1 MDGVLNLNKPIGLTS
16 HDVVERIRAAA
27 HQKEVGHTGT
37 LDPMADGVLVIC
49 LGRATRLVP
58 YLQQLP
64 KKYRGVIQFGIRTT
78 TQDIEGEVFSQIPAP
93 HLTAHQVRAVA
104 EQFIG
109 RIEQIPP
116 MYSAV
121 KIEGK
126 RLYELAREGKEVE
139 RKPRSVT
146 IYTLQIEAFEPGEFP
161 TARFYL
167 ECSAGTYVRTLAS
180 DIGDRLGIGAHLKQ
194 LTRVAVG
201 HFDLQQALPLES
213 LTDPE
218 TIASHLIAPADALP
232 HLPRWKPTA
241 AYLERL
247 LNGSFVQV
255 EHPLWT
261 PGGYVLVM
269 EDDQRIALVA
279 RWLPPL
285 LRPVRVI
292 RA

>member
-1 MDGVLNLNKPIGLTS
+1 MDGVLNIHKPVGLTS
-16 HDVVERIRAAA
+16 HDAVDHIRAAA
-27 HQKEVGHTGT
+27 QQKEVGHTGT
-37 LDPMADGVLVIC
+37 LDPMADGVLVLC
-49 LGRATRLVP
+49 LGRATRLTP

-64 KKYRGVIQFGIRTT
+64 KKYRGTIQFGIRTT
-78 TQDIEGEVFSQIPAP
+78 TQDIEGDVFSQIPAP
-93 HLTAHQVRAVA
+93 HLTLEQVRAA
-104 EQFIG
+104 AQQFIG
-109 RIEQIPP
+109 RIEQVPP

-126 RLYELAREGKEVE
+126 RLYELAREGKEVV
-139 RKPRSVT
+139 RQPRTVT
-146 IYTLQIEAFEPGEFP
+146 IYTLQIEQFQPGEFP
-161 TARFYL
+161 TAQFYL

-180 DIGDRLGIGAHLKQ
+180 DLGDRLGVGAHLKQ

-201 HFDLQQALPLES
+201 HFTLEEAQPLEIF
-213 LTDPE
+213 TDAE
-218 TIASHLIAPADALP
+218 TVAAHLIAPMDALP

-241 AYLERL
+241 PYLERL

-255 EHPLWT
+255 ENPLWT

-269 EDDQRIALVA
+269 EDERCIALIA
-279 RWLPPL
+279 RWLTPL

>member
-1 MDGVLNLNKPIGLTS
+1 MDGVLNLNKPTGMTS
-16 HDVVERIRAAA
+16 HDVVGRIRATIR
-27 HQKEVGHTGT
+27 QKEVGHTGT
-37 LDPMADGVLVIC
+37 LDPMADGVLVLC
-49 LGRATRLVP
+49 LGRATRLTP
-58 YLQQLP
+58 YLQALP
-64 KKYRGVIQFGIRTT
+64 KKYRGTIQFGIRTT
-78 TQDIEGEVFSQIPAP
+78 TQDIEGEIFSQIPAP
-93 HLTAHQVRAVA
+93 HLTLEQVQAA
-104 EQFIG
+104 AQEFIG
-109 RIEQIPP
+109 RIQQIPP

-139 RKPRSVT
+139 RPPRTVT
-146 IYTLQIEAFEPGEFP
+146 IYTLQIEEWQPGEFP

-180 DIGDRLGIGAHLKQ
+180 DIGDRLGVGAHLKQ
-194 LTRVAVG
+194 LTRLAVG
-201 HFDLQQALPLES
+201 HFRLEEAQPLEIF
-213 LTDPE
+213 TDPE
-218 TIASHLIAPADALP
+218 SVAAHLIAPADALP

-241 AYLERL
+241 PYLERL
-247 LNGSFVQV
+247 LNGNFVQV

-269 EDDQRIALVA
+269 EDDQRIALIA

-292 RA
+292 HA

>member
-1 MDGVLNLNKPIGLTS
+1 MDGVLNINKPIGLTS

-37 LDPMADGVLVIC
+37 LDPMADGVLVVC

-58 YLQQLP
+58 YLQQLS
-64 KKYRGVIQFGIRTT
+64 KKYRGIIQFGIRTT
-78 TQDIEGEVFSQIPAP
+78 TQDIEGEVFCQIPAP
-93 HLTAHQVRAVA
+93 HLTEDQVRAA
-104 EQFIG
+104 AQHFIG

-116 MYSAV
+116 MYSAI

-139 RKPRSVT
+139 RKPRTVT

-201 HFDLQQALPLES
+201 HFELEQAQPLDD

-218 TIASHLIAPADALP
+218 TIAAHLMAPADALP

-247 LNGSFVQV
+247 LNGNFVQV

-269 EDDQRIALVA
+269 EDEQRIALVA

>member
-1 MDGVLNLNKPIGLTS
+1 MDGVLNINKPVGLTS
-16 HDVVERIRAAA
+16 HDVVEHIRAVA

-37 LDPMADGVLVIC
+37 LDPMADGVLLVC
-49 LGRATRLVP
+49 MGRATRLTP

-64 KKYRGVIQFGIRTT
+64 KKYRGIIQFGIRTT
-78 TQDIEGEVFSQIPAP
+78 TQDAEGEVFSQIPAP
-93 HLTAHQVRAVA
+93 HLTLEQVQEAVRP
-104 EQFIG
+104 FIG

-121 KIEGK
+121 KIDGK
-126 RLYELAREGKEVE
+126 RLYELARAGKEVE
-139 RKPRSVT
+139 RKPRTVT
-146 IYTLQIEAFEPGEFP
+146 IYTLQIEHFQPGEFP

-167 ECSAGTYVRTLAS
+167 ECSSGTYVRTLAS
-180 DIGDRLGIGAHLKQ
+180 DIGDRLGMGAYLKQ
-194 LTRVAVG
+194 LTRIAVG
-201 HFDLQQALPLES
+201 HFLLEEAQPLDT

-218 TIASHLIAPADALP
+218 SVAAHLIAPADALR

-241 AYLERL
+241 PYLERL
-247 LNGSFVQV
+247 LNGNFVQA
-255 EHPLWT
+255 ENPLWT

-269 EDDQRIALVA
+269 EDDDRIALVA

>member
-1 MDGVLNLNKPIGLTS
+1 MDGVLNLNKPTGITS
-16 HDVVERIRAAA
+16 HDVVERIRATIR
-27 HQKEVGHTGT
+27 QREVGHTGT
-37 LDPMADGVLVIC
+37 LDPMADGVLVLC
-49 LGRATRLVP
+49 LGRATRLTP
-58 YLQQLP
+58 YLQSLP
-64 KKYRGVIQFGIRTT
+64 KKYRGIIQFGIRTT
-78 TQDIEGEVFSQIPAP
+78 TQDIEGEIFSQIPAP
-93 HLTAHQVRAVA
+93 HLTLEQVQAVA
-104 EQFIG
+104 QEFIG
-109 RIEQIPP
+109 RIQQIPP

-139 RKPRSVT
+139 RPPRTVT
-146 IYTLQIEAFEPGEFP
+146 IYALQIEEWQPGEFP

-180 DIGDRLGIGAHLKQ
+180 DIGDRLGVGAHLKQ
-194 LTRVAVG
+194 LTRLAVG
-201 HFDLQQALPLES
+201 HFRLEEAQPLEIF
-213 LTDPE
+213 TDPE
-218 TIASHLIAPADALP
+218 SVAAHLIAPADALP

-241 AYLERL
+241 PYLERL
-247 LNGSFVQV
+247 LNGNFVQV

-269 EDDQRIALVA
+269 EDDQRIALIA

-292 RA
+292 HA